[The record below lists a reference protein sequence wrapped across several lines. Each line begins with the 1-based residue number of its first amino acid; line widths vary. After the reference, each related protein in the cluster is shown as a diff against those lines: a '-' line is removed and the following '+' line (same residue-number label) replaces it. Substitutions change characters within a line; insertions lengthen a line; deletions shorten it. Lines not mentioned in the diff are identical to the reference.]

1 MNDRRENTNQHGAKV
16 PTETKAIRRIEA
28 EDMKQARKL
37 YGLIVRACNFGGFYL
52 RGIELE
58 YHGQTYT
65 EADLQK
71 GADHDTSRTH

>member
-1 MNDRRENTNQHGAKV
+1 MDRRETVNQHGLKV

-52 RGIELE
+52 RKIELE
-58 YHGQTYT
+58 YHGTTYT
-65 EADLQK
+65 EQDLQR
-71 GADHDTSRTH
+71 GADQ